1 MRVSAWLPRSP
12 DRLRS
17 LFPHSSGCS
26 LYAGL
31 FVVKL
36 VAGRAHCAVPSFY
49 RPPSLARRQEREVSN
64 KSAKECV
71 CDRCWAFF
79 CHLKH
84 AHCVPCPMWLFWT
97 CGQGVAACFHIL
109 HEGQIRTLCSSL
121 IGSKDNW
128 VRVKLLKTS
137 VSFCSVLI
145 GGVQRNNLASLFLT
159 SFLGLK
165 TSWPR

>member
-17 LFPHSSGCS
+17 LFPHSRGCS
-26 LYAGL
+26 LYTGV

-36 VAGRAHCAVPSFY
+36 VAGRAHCAAPSFH
-49 RPPSLARRQEREVSN
+49 RPPSPARRQEREVSN

-79 CHLKH
+79 LPSETCAL
-84 AHCVPCPMWLFWT
+84 CPVSHVIVLDMRAGCSSLI
-97 CGQGVAACFHIL
+97 HIL
-109 HEGQIRTLCSSL
+109 RQGQIRTLCSSL

-128 VRVKLLKTS
+128 VRAELLKTS
-137 VSFCSVLI
+137 VSSCSVLI
-145 GGVQRNNLASLFLT
+145 GGVQRNNPASLFLT
-159 SFLGLK
+159 SFLGLC
-165 TSWPR
+165 TS